1 MQTCESLKRQL
12 SEARQLAHL
21 PPVKAEETGSSSLYQ
36 IKPNDS
42 DDAEGQ
48 GDQAAHP
55 RHTRYSPGPSGV
67 STGDRTGSQREC
79 MYP

>member
-12 SEARQLAHL
+12 AEARQLANL

-42 DDAEGQ
+42 DDEGP
-48 GDQAAHP
+48 GEQAAHP
-55 RHTRYSPGPSGV
+55 GQAQRDSPDPSGV
-67 STGDRTGSQREC
+67 STGDITGSQREC